1 MGNNFARNRLLDS
14 MSDAE
19 NGNEEMVGQI
29 AVLHDRLMN
38 DEDEHDEL
46 DENEFASILR
56 QLIRSGD
63 IMVLN
68 YENFVPNPLPV
79 IKKKPN
85 LDKLKQNAIYHHT
98 KNASGHH
105 AIGSSMPADGAFSLV
120 RMINDR
126 QRGLGKRQG
135 PYMRSDQCK
144 INNHF
149 RPNTFTEP
157 VHKCDAKV
165 FCGQYTND
173 GNRFVTASQDTRI
186 RVFDSSRETYPLLR
200 SLVTKHVSWSIL
212 DIDFSSDGSSFVY
225 STWADALF
233 LSRLDNDMID
243 RIHSLYLN
251 PDNQKLGVFT
261 VCYSS
266 CGTHILCGANDGNMY
281 AYDLKAQRRSLM
293 APVAPDLSDVNS
305 VGFVDDSSNIFFS
318 GTDQGIIKLWDRRC
332 TNEAHPEAIGKLVGH
347 YDGVTYID
355 SRNDG
360 RYIISNSKDQSIKL
374 WDLRQMAPQ
383 SVRDRTFQHRN
394 WDYRWDEVPRRFFN
408 SVKPLQGDTS
418 IMTYR
423 GHKVQKSLIR
433 AKFSPAQTTGQRYI
447 YTGCGTGRLI
457 IYDVLTG
464 AIVEAIEGHH
474 DIVRDVAWH
483 PHRMEIITCSW
494 DHAVHRH
501 TYCGPVDPYVEDEE
515 EEDVRK
521 KSRSRP
527 RNYENDSEDDD
538 EEKDRPIRRSRRLA
552 EKNNSV
558 YRKLR
563 SSMRTSS
570 GRN

>member
-1 MGNNFARNRLLDS
+1 
-14 MSDAE
+14 MSDTE
-19 NGNEEMVGQI
+19 NGVNNEDMVGQI

-38 DEDEHDEL
+38 NDHPMDDDHPDVL
-46 DENEFASILR
+46 NENEFASILR

-68 YENFVPNPLPV
+68 YENFIPNPLPV
-79 IKKKPN
+79 IKRKPN
-85 LDKLKQNAIYHHT
+85 LEKLKQNAIYHHT

-105 AIGSSMPADGAFSLV
+105 TIGSSTKTDGSFSLV

-149 RPNTFTEP
+149 RPNEFCCT
-157 VHKCDAKV
+157 VHKCDSKV
-165 FCGQYTND
+165 FCGQFTND
-173 GNRFVTASQDTRI
+173 GNQFVTASQDTLI
-186 RVFDSSRETYPLLR
+186 RVFDSSQEKYTLKR
-200 SLVTKHVSWSIL
+200 SLETKHVSWSIL
-212 DIDFSSDGSSFVY
+212 DIGFSNDGSSFVY

-233 LSRLDNDMID
+233 LSSLENDMID

-251 PDNQKLGVFT
+251 PNNQKLGVFT
-261 VCYSS
+261 VCYSG

-293 APVAPDLSDVNS
+293 APVGPVQSDVNS
-305 VGFVDDSSNIFFS
+305 VGFVDDSSHIFFS

-347 YDGVTYID
+347 YDGVTFID
-355 SRNDG
+355 SRHDG

-383 SVRDRTFQHRN
+383 SIRDRPYQQRN
-394 WDYRWDEVPRRFFN
+394 WDYRWDDVPKRFFN
-408 SVKPLQGDTS
+408 AVKPLHGDSS

-464 AIVEAIEGHH
+464 GIVEAIEGHR

-483 PHRMEIITCSW
+483 PHRTEVITCSW
-494 DHAVHRH
+494 DHSVHRH
-501 TYCGPVDPYVEDEE
+501 TYCGPVDHEEDREAPKNTRTRSRTYDDSDDEDEE
-515 EEDVRK
+515 E
-521 KSRSRP
+521 
-527 RNYENDSEDDD
+527 
-538 EEKDRPIRRSRRLA
+538 DRPIRRSRRLA
-552 EKNNSV
+552 ERYNSTAGH
-558 YRKLR
+558 RTLR
-563 SSMRTSS
+563 SSIRS

>member
-1 MGNNFARNRLLDS
+1 MGNNLVRNRVLDN

-19 NGNEEMVGQI
+19 NGNEEMAGHI
-29 AVLHDRLMN
+29 AVLHDRLLN

-68 YENFVPNPLPV
+68 YENFIPNPLPV

-105 AIGSSMPADGAFSLV
+105 AIGSSTPADGAFSLV
-120 RMINDR
+120 RMISDR

-149 RPNTFTEP
+149 RPNEFTDT

-165 FCGQYTND
+165 FCGQFTND

-186 RVFDSSRETYPLLR
+186 RVFDSSRENYILLR

-212 DIDFSSDGSSFVY
+212 DIDFSSDGTSFVY

-332 TNEAHPEAIGKLVGH
+332 TNEAHPEAIGKLIGH

-383 SVRDRTFQHRN
+383 SIRDRTFHHRN

-408 SVKPLQGDTS
+408 AVKPLQGDTS

-483 PHRMEIITCSW
+483 PHRSEIITCSW

-501 TYCGPVDPYVEDEE
+501 TYCGPVDREEDK

-521 KSRSRP
+521 KSRPRQ

-558 YRKLR
+558 YRTLR